1 VQTLERR
8 ITALEQSNATNF
20 DLVLCIV
27 FDTPG
32 LPDTEIHNLRSLVG
46 VNKTE
51 QHWVRELGESEN
63 DFKDRARREV
73 VRSAYGTALLIK
85 ED

>member
-1 VQTLERR
+1 MQTLERR

-51 QHWVRELGESEN
+51 QRWEREPDELEQE
-63 DFKDRARREV
+63 FRARAVLEV
-73 VRSAYGTALLIK
+73 KRSEYGTAVLMK
-85 ED
+85 VD